1 MDLLYR
7 NFMFR
12 VIRNIKQVIKNV
24 INVQVT
30 MKKENTDFKKKQV
43 KVLEVIT
50 ISLILMG

>member
-12 VIRNIKQVIKNV
+12 VIRDIKQVIEN
-24 INVQVT
+24 IIDVQVT
-30 MKKENTDFKKKQV
+30 MKKENRDLKKKQV

-50 ISLILMG
+50 MSLILMD